1 MKTKTVYVCTDCGNE
16 TPKWNGKCPACGAWN
31 TLEEITVQSKKSTP
45 ASKLSSE
52 RDGAFSTITE
62 ITVSDEFRFDTGMEE
77 LNRVLGGGAVCGSL
91 VLVGGEPGIGK
102 STILL
107 QICEKLC
114 CKSKVLYISGEE
126 SRSQIKIR
134 AERLGVNPDSLYVY
148 AGTDMDD
155 ILAVAERIKPEI
167 MIIDSIQTVY
177 KSELSSTP
185 GSVAQVREC
194 TMSCMELAKGK
205 NITIFVVG
213 HVNKDGY
220 IAGPKVLEHMVD
232 CVLYFEGDKNMSYR
246 ILRAAKNRYGSTN
259 EIGVFEMRDKGLI
272 EVKNPSAALLDGR
285 PVDVPGTCVACVME
299 GTRPILAE
307 IQALVTATVYGTA
320 RRMSSGIDYNR
331 TTLLLAVLEKRAGFK
346 IGNYDAYVNVIGG
359 LRIDETSS
367 DLPTLLAVAS
377 ASKDK
382 PLPCDLVAFGEIG
395 LTGEIRA
402 VSAAQQRLNEVK
414 RLGFKKCV
422 MPKQNSKDIIVPEG
436 LDVMFAKNIREAI
449 AALL

>member
-1 MKTKTVYVCTDCGNE
+1 
-16 TPKWNGKCPACGAWN
+16 
-31 TLEEITVQSKKSTP
+31 
-45 ASKLSSE
+45 
-52 RDGAFSTITE
+52 
-62 ITVSDEFRFDTGMEE
+62 
-77 LNRVLGGGAVCGSL
+77 
-91 VLVGGEPGIGK
+91 
-102 STILL
+102 
-107 QICEKLC
+107 
-114 CKSKVLYISGEE
+114 
-126 SRSQIKIR
+126 
-134 AERLGVNPDSLYVY
+134 
-148 AGTDMDD
+148 
-155 ILAVAERIKPEI
+155 
-167 MIIDSIQTVY
+167 
-177 KSELSSTP
+177 
-185 GSVAQVREC
+185 
-194 TMSCMELAKGK
+194 MSCMELAKGK

-259 EIGVFEMRDKGLI
+259 EIGVFEMRDKGLF

-307 IQALVTATVYGTA
+307 IQALVTSTAFGTP

-331 TTLLLAVLEKRAGFK
+331 ATLLLAVIEKRAGFK
-346 IGNYDAYVNVIGG
+346 IGNYDAYINVIGG
-359 LRIDETSS
+359 LHIDETSA

-377 ASKDK
+377 ASRDK
-382 PLPCDLVAFGEIG
+382 PLPCDLAAFGEIG

-402 VSAAQQRLNEVK
+402 VSGAQMRLNEIS
-414 RLGFKKCV
+414 RLGFKRCI
-422 MPKQNSKDIIVPEG
+422 MPRQNEKDVVVPGG